1 MARKDIL
8 KGILPLLAAAI
19 LVVAVPA
26 GAESNRI
33 VLRVNDRIAT
43 FLDYEKLKNER
54 VRALARSGI
63 SEEERQ
69 RQLASV
75 GVDTMR
81 NLFQEM
87 LLLSRADQLE
97 VRVGPSELQEALE
110 STKKSFG
117 IETDEDYEEA
127 LRQSGLTREL
137 LRQQIEN
144 SLRIREVFGLE
155 VYSEIGFEEEDL
167 RRYYGANPNEF
178 STTAAVLLRE
188 VIALEA
194 SGLDAAALSDLAAE
208 LRTAIVAGEADQLLS
223 ETETA
228 GSTTGWIDLEWVEAG
243 DLDPQ
248 LESAIEGV
256 EVGGVSEPTAA
267 RGGLH
272 LLQVLERREARVR
285 DFAEVREQLEIAERA
300 RRIEKRQAEYLRELE
315 DEAFI
320 VANPPLD
327 AAGFRAEFTADEPI
341 VIQRPGSEAEPGP
354 GGESQGG

>member
-1 MARKDIL
+1 L
-8 KGILPLLAAAI
+8 KGTLALLATAI
-19 LVVAVPA
+19 LVAAVPA
-26 GAESNRI
+26 TGEVNRI

-43 FLDYEKLKNER
+43 LQDYEKLKNER
-54 VRALARSGI
+54 VRALARPGI

-69 RQLASV
+69 RQLANV

-97 VRVGPSELQEALE
+97 IRIGPSELQEALE
-110 STKKSFG
+110 STKQSFG

-127 LRQSGLTREL
+127 LRQSGMTREL
-137 LRQQIEN
+137 LRKQIES
-144 SLRIREVFGLE
+144 SLRIRDVFGME
-155 VYSEIGFEEEDL
+155 VYSQIGFEEEDL
-167 RRYYGANPNEF
+167 RRYYGANPDEF
-178 STTAAVLLRE
+178 RTTAAALLRE
-188 VIALEA
+188 VIALESA
-194 SGLDAAALSDLAAE
+194 GIDAVALSELAAE
-208 LRTAIVAGEADQLLS
+208 LRVAIAAGEVDQLLA
-223 ETETA
+223 ETEAA
-228 GSTTGWIDLEWVEAG
+228 GSTTAWIDLGWVEAG
-243 DLDPQ
+243 DLDTQ
-248 LESAIEGV
+248 LEAAIDGLET
-256 EVGGVSEPTAA
+256 GGVSEPTEA

-272 LLQVLERREARVR
+272 ILQVLERREARVR

-327 AAGFRAEFTADEPI
+327 AAGFRAEVTTDEPI
-341 VIQRPGSEAEPGP
+341 VIQPPESVAEPGP